1 MKSTIQKIFGDPSAT
16 TCDIAPAIKVEPA
29 FVSEHQS
36 RGRFS
41 NRSTWRGRGR
51 GRGTF
56 RGNTNTNP
64 LDREG
69 NILRCFKCGSD
80 KHFAR
85 QCKADSHYEGMQ
97 SSKPEKINIT
107 LNVSQIPLNAL
118 LSETLG
124 MGVLDT
130 GCTKTVAGEEWM
142 EAYLDTLSKEDRDLV
157 KTFKTNSSF
166 CFGDGVSVNASRC
179 VKFPAV
185 IGNKKIYIQANV
197 VENQIHF

>member
-1 MKSTIQKIFGDPSAT
+1 MIIDVQQEQTLPEGVQSFFLLNAANVSEENERLARATCGDFTYKNMKSTIQKIFGDPSAT

-69 NILRCFKCGSD
+69 NI
-80 KHFAR
+80 
-85 QCKADSHYEGMQ
+85 
-97 SSKPEKINIT
+97 
-107 LNVSQIPLNAL
+107 
-118 LSETLG
+118 
-124 MGVLDT
+124 
-130 GCTKTVAGEEWM
+130 
-142 EAYLDTLSKEDRDLV
+142 
-157 KTFKTNSSF
+157 
-166 CFGDGVSVNASRC
+166 
-179 VKFPAV
+179 
-185 IGNKKIYIQANV
+185 
-197 VENQIHF
+197 